1 LVPDTSSRSEQ
12 HRRKLRS
19 DKYQPPAA
27 RLLENYESNSSLEA
41 DIDTD
46 TEVGTDAGMGP
57 EASGVVKPRRK
68 TRAAAAKQSIS
79 TAVAKVTTVKAAE
92 KKKRKRKTSPP
103 PAVRTP
109 TIPTPLTKEVNS
121 DDEEEDGDEATRSH
135 RSWKNDR

>member
-1 LVPDTSSRSEQ
+1 
-12 HRRKLRS
+12 
-19 DKYQPPAA
+19 
-27 RLLENYESNSSLEA
+27 LEA

-46 TEVGTDAGMGP
+46 TEVGSDAGMGP

-79 TAVAKVTTVKAAE
+79 TATAKVTTVKAAE